1 MSATLK
7 KELGWIPISA
17 GDCLRE
23 EKERSNS
30 RPLATRSGSKDAE
43 LINDYIKKGLIV
55 PGEITINLL
64 LKKIRVELLDRCERV
79 VLRAAGQQE
88 DHHRWLPQKHGESGG
103 MEQARRRQGECD
115 CYGRT

>member
-1 MSATLK
+1 MPSTASVRKWRGL
-7 KELGWIPISA
+7 EWSG
-17 GDCLRE
+17 
-23 EKERSNS
+23 
-30 RPLATRSGSKDAE
+30 LATRSGSKDAE

>member
-1 MSATLK
+1 MSSTLK

-23 EKERSNS
+23 EKERFVCDE
-30 RPLATRSGSKDAE
+30 TMMRSGSKDAD

-64 LKKIRVELLDRCERV
+64 LKKIRVELSDRDE
-79 VLRAAGQQE
+79 
-88 DHHRWLPQKHGESGG
+88 
-103 MEQARRRQGECD
+103 
-115 CYGRT
+115 